1 MLHGISLDKLELVVN
16 LNFIQRIKS
25 LIVTLVVT
33 SSNKVELLGLWV
45 LNTLEIMWEAA
56 IVVWL
61 NLDSLHCLQFKIQLV
76 NIFGVLLQEM
86 NHSDGA
92 SCILIPIHVEKRFAI
107 RYHHRLSIAQ
117 ACTSLAA
124 YIG

>member
-1 MLHGISLDKLELVVN
+1 MSWMLHRISLDKLELVVN

-61 NLDSLHCLQFKIQLV
+61 NLDRLHCLQFKI
-76 NIFGVLLQEM
+76 
-86 NHSDGA
+86 
-92 SCILIPIHVEKRFAI
+92 
-107 RYHHRLSIAQ
+107 
-117 ACTSLAA
+117 
-124 YIG
+124 